1 MKKFNNLLKKYLTEH
16 RSKLQIDETSV
27 CYEQYI
33 ITEKKN
39 CYYIFLDNQIIAHE
53 KSLVK
58 AKQLCDSIN
67 SGC

>member
-1 MKKFNNLLKKYLTEH
+1 MKTFNNLLKKYLTEH
-16 RSKLQIDETSV
+16 GSKLQIEETSV

-39 CYYIFLDNQIIAHE
+39 SYYIFLNNRIIAHAE
-53 KSLVK
+53 SLVK
-58 AKQLCDSIN
+58 AKQTCDTIN